1 MGVNCRLIWGTIP
14 DFWSISGSGMI
25 LGGAVWVAI
34 AKSKIKHD
42 NLDDLE
48 RNDYEAVNTDEQT
61 GKYNE
66 FELGEISDN
75 EEDGRLG
82 SSSSSAP
89 GTPDRNQIGGSV
101 EREASLDVVETE
113 DSREE
118 RQ

>member
-1 MGVNCRLIWGTIP
+1 MDTNCRLIWGTIP

-42 NLDDLE
+42 NPDDLE

-66 FELGEISDN
+66 FELGEISDD
-75 EEDGRLG
+75 EEDGHLG
-82 SSSSSAP
+82 SSSSTAP
-89 GTPDRNQIGGSV
+89 GTPDRNQIGESI
-101 EREASLDVVETE
+101 EREASLDVVETG